1 MFKRTFLATAIGAA
15 MMLGSVGSASAI
27 EITSGNYK
35 ITFDNFDSGT
45 VNYGSTAGVKC
56 TTVAACNA
64 VAGIIQAPGSTSDTA
79 GILSV
84 ASISN
89 LANGLTEYVRGTA
102 STLGGVSVGPYLT
115 GIFGGLNDYFVEVGT
130 LGGNSQTLANA
141 VGGFFSI
148 YSNNTDWDPTLG
160 PTGAGVNLNTATYA
174 GITGGSL
181 FLGGNFAAGAILAG
195 DSTTSYTSLF
205 NNAGTSGSGQ
215 GYLDFTSG
223 YALPFFNTNSASNN
237 NGGKNDAF
245 LTVTYDNQEN
255 AATDLGWTV
264 KSAAQVAG
272 AVNAVPEP
280 GSIALLSLAMLGMGA
295 VTRRRNKQG

>member
-15 MMLGSVGSASAI
+15 MILGSVGSANAI

-45 VNYGSTAGVKC
+45 LNYGSSSGVKC
-56 TTVAACNA
+56 ETVAECDA
-64 VAGIIQAPGSTSDTA
+64 VPGIIQAPGSSSDTA

-89 LANGLTEYVRGTA
+89 LSNGLTEYVRGTA
-102 STLGGVSVGPYLT
+102 STLGGITVGPYLT
-115 GIFGGLNDYFVEVGT
+115 GIFGGLNDYFVEVGN

-141 VGGFFSI
+141 MGGYFNI
-148 YSNNTDWDPTLG
+148 YSNETDWDPTLG
-160 PTGAGVNLNTATYA
+160 PTHASVNLNTGTYA

-181 FLGGNFAAGAILAG
+181 FLGGQFAAGAILAG
-195 DSTTSYTSLF
+195 DAITSYTSLF

-223 YALPFFNTNSASNN
+223 VALAFFNTDFVTNN

-255 AATDLGWTV
+255 AATNLGWTV
-264 KSAAQVAG
+264 KSAAQVSG
-272 AVNAVPEP
+272 AVNDVPEP
-280 GSIALLSLAMLGMGA
+280 SSVALLSLALLGLGA
-295 VTRRRNKQG
+295 MTRRRNKEG

>member
-15 MMLGSVGSASAI
+15 MMLGSVGSANAI
-27 EITSGNYK
+27 EITAGNYK

-45 VNYGSTAGVKC
+45 VNYGGSAGVKC
-56 TTVAACNA
+56 TTVAGCNA
-64 VAGIIQAPGSTSDTA
+64 VSGIIQAPGSLSDTA

-89 LANGLTEYVRGTA
+89 LSNGLTEYVRGTA
-102 STLGGVSVGPYLT
+102 STVGSVVVGPYLT
-115 GIFGGLNDYFVEVGT
+115 GIFGGLNDYYVEVAT

-141 VGGFFSI
+141 VGGFFNI
-148 YSNNTDWDPTLG
+148 YSNTADWDPTLG
-160 PTGAGVNLNTATYA
+160 PTGAGVNLNTGTYA

-181 FLGGNFAAGAILAG
+181 FLAGNFAAGAVLAG
-195 DSTTSYTSLF
+195 DSVTSYTSLF

-223 YALPFFNTNSASNN
+223 AAWTFFNTNSATNN

-264 KSAAQVAG
+264 KSAAQVSG
-272 AVNAVPEP
+272 AVGTVPEP
-280 GSIALLSLAMLGMGA
+280 SSLALLSLAMLGLGA
-295 VTRRRNKQG
+295 FTRRRNKQG